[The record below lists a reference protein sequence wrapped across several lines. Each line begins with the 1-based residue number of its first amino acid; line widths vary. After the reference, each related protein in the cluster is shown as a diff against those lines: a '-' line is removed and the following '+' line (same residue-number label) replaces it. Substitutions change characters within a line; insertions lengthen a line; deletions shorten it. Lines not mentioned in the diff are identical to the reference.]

1 MENSFLSGQN
11 PQQIQQIINAE
22 NARIDA
28 KQQSYQNMQ
37 FGQQRILQ
45 LNQNYQE
52 RTTFFNH
59 ILLVLFLTIVFTVIL
74 IFLNRNYSGFET
86 LISIAL
92 VLVISIG
99 LCYAIYLY
107 LVFINRNP
115 MNFDEIQYGASI
127 TPSPVPNNTGINI
140 QGNVMGDMGD
150 MSGNMSGNIPG
161 SCIGPLCC
169 NGIDVIWDAGNNV
182 CTSNMN
188 LNTTTGN
195 IFGNISP
202 WMETS
207 SLSMNPANVPSIP
220 KLTTGQLFLGP
231 RGRNVI
237 QVEDSKTFI
246 LTILHVKNI
255 VYTSL
260 DGIHFVNTADGS
272 DTASVVTSGPVG
284 PMGQKVNGQAIV
296 IHRPDGNRFFYS
308 SKHPPLLLKGD
319 IFLSDSQVMIEVL
332 SSNEFTLKTDSTSDV
347 LRKYSSVNGH
357 RFKEYRQRNPN
368 DTDEISKA
376 YVVVHGPISAVG
388 DNMLGQGIKLRE
400 DGKDIYFYYSR
411 NISESTDN
419 NNINL
424 LTPTPTAAT
433 STSVDIPASVATLT
447 SSSGSKSGFTTIQED
462 IPSVYI
468 NQYKVYPTLKNKKQQ
483 KNGYQPIQ
491 EDLPY
496 SEYSTSTNL
505 FPF

>member
-1 MENSFLSGQN
+1 
-11 PQQIQQIINAE
+11 
-22 NARIDA
+22 
-28 KQQSYQNMQ
+28 
-37 FGQQRILQ
+37 
-45 LNQNYQE
+45 
-52 RTTFFNH
+52 
-59 ILLVLFLTIVFTVIL
+59 
-74 IFLNRNYSGFET
+74 
-86 LISIAL
+86 
-92 VLVISIG
+92 
-99 LCYAIYLY
+99 
-107 LVFINRNP
+107 
-115 MNFDEIQYGASI
+115 
-127 TPSPVPNNTGINI
+127 
-140 QGNVMGDMGD
+140 
-150 MSGNMSGNIPG
+150 
-161 SCIGPLCC
+161 
-169 NGIDVIWDAGNNV
+169 
-182 CTSNMN
+182 
-188 LNTTTGN
+188 
-195 IFGNISP
+195 
-202 WMETS
+202 
-207 SLSMNPANVPSIP
+207 MNPANVPSIP

-357 RFKEYRQRNPN
+357 RFKESRQRNPN

-376 YVVVHGPISAVG
+376 YVVAHGPISAVG

-433 STSVDIPASVATLT
+433 STSVDIPASVETPTVTTTTTPGWTLVFSHRVNAVSNDQYFANSNEVMSANGDPSATVHKFSILNQLEKYRSNGSFHFKLVYPEISQPNFIEWTQTSNPTTDSDVKNPTAISTVPWATGTAPGNWGGGLRLSDNKATFIKGDGAATFWYYAIGTTTPWGGANIPGPVSIPSQHWVQLYVLPSNTT

-491 EDLPY
+491 EYLPY